1 MKLYIPFLIVS
12 VLVLS
17 GCSSGGG
24 DGGSAASDTTTT
36 LDEGPTS
43 LDLIQFNSEH
53 FAGSGNCN
61 ECHTQLKDA
70 GGNDVSM
77 DADWRSTM
85 MANAARDPLWQAKL
99 ASEANR
105 HPALKSVI
113 EEKCSHCHTP
123 MAERQSI
130 FDSGNIDNTKLLDD
144 GFLNPENRY
153 HEMGMDG
160 VSCSLC
166 HQIEDSHDL
175 GEQESFSGHF
185 SIDETTAKPNRKIY
199 GPYLNVMTTLMQ
211 RNVGF
216 IPTGS
221 AHIESSKVCATC
233 HTLYTPTV
241 DDNGDVVGEI
251 AEQAAYLEWEHS
263 DFSDGVGGDDK
274 SCQQCHMPLAEGAV
288 QLIKQPRGGQVA
300 KRSPF
305 YKHHFVGGNA
315 YMVNLIKE
323 HADEIGVTA
332 EESHFDATIS
342 RTIEQLE
349 NHTARVSI
357 DDITEDGD
365 VLEIPVTVTVLT
377 GHKFPTGIPSRRA
390 WIHLRVSTANGT
402 VIFESG
408 AVNAEGKISGCDA
421 DEDLSAI
428 EPHYDII
435 DSSDKVQVYESI
447 MANVNDQATYT
458 LLRGAYYAKDNRLL
472 PKGFDKTTAVDDIGV
487 FGAASVDDNFIGG
500 SDKVTYRVDTSGYS
514 GQVTIEAVLN
524 YQAISHPFYADMI
537 KDSEDEPLVKRFKDF
552 YEATDSYK
560 SGIAIST
567 ASVSYTK

>member
-1 MKLYIPFLIVS
+1 M
-12 VLVLS
+12 LS
-17 GCSSGGG
+17 SCSSGGG
-24 DGGSAASDTTTT
+24 GESGNTSSDTTT
-36 LDEGPTS
+36 LDDGVSSS

-53 FAGSGNCN
+53 FTGSGNCN
-61 ECHTQLKDA
+61 ECHTQLKDT

-77 DADWRSTM
+77 DSDWRSTM

-144 GFLNPENRY
+144 GFLNPENNY
-153 HEMGMDG
+153 HNMGMDG

-175 GEQESFSGHF
+175 GTKDSFSGHF

-199 GPYLNVMTTLMQ
+199 GPYMNVFTMLMKA
-211 RNVGF
+211 NVGY
-216 IPTGS
+216 IPVGS
-221 AHIESSKVCATC
+221 EHIESSKLCATC
-233 HTLYTPTV
+233 HTLYTPTI
-241 DDNGDVVGEI
+241 DDNGEVVGEI
-251 AEQAAYLEWEHS
+251 TEQAVYLEWEHS
-263 DFSDGVGGDDK
+263 SFADGVGGDDK
-274 SCQQCHMPLAEGAV
+274 SCQQCHMPLAEGEV
-288 QLIKQPRGGQVA
+288 RIVKQPRGGQVS

-332 EESHFDATIS
+332 EASHFDATIS

-349 NHTARVSI
+349 NSTAMLTI
-357 DDITEDGD
+357 GDITSDAE
-365 VLEIPVTVTVLT
+365 VLEIPVNVSVLL

-390 WIHLRVSTANGT
+390 WIHLRVSTAAGE
-402 VIFESG
+402 VLFESG
-408 AVNAEGKISGCDA
+408 AVSEKGKINGCNA
-421 DEDLSAI
+421 DEDLSVI

-435 DSSDKVQVYESI
+435 DSSDKVQVYESV
-447 MANVNDQATYT
+447 MADVNDQTTYT
-458 LLRGAYYAKDNRLL
+458 LLRGAYYIKDNRLL
-472 PKGFDKTTAVDDIGV
+472 PKGFDKTTAVNDIGV
-487 FGAASVDDNFIGG
+487 FGAATTDDNFIGG
-500 SDKVTYRVDTSGYS
+500 SDKVTYKVDTSGYS
-514 GQVTIEAVLN
+514 GQLRIEAILN
-524 YQAISHPFYADMI
+524 YQAISYPFYMDMI
-537 KDSEDEPLVKRFKDF
+537 EDSEAEPLVKRFKGF
-552 YEATDSYK
+552 YETTDSYK
-560 SGIAIST
+560 SGIAISSV
-567 ASVSYTK
+567 SVSYTK

>member
-17 GCSSGGG
+17 GCSGGG
-24 DGGSAASDTTTT
+24 DGESGSSDTTT

-77 DADWRSTM
+77 DSDWRSTM

-99 ASEANR
+99 ASEVRRN
-105 HPALKSVI
+105 PALKSVI

-123 MAERQSI
+123 MAERQSF
-130 FDSGNIDNTKLLDD
+130 FDSGNIDNAKLLDD
-144 GFLNPENRY
+144 GFLDANNSY
-153 HEMGMDG
+153 HDMGMDG
-160 VSCSLC
+160 VSCTLC
-166 HQIEDSHDL
+166 HQIENSNDL
-175 GEQESFSGHF
+175 GTKDSFSGHF

-199 GPYLNVMTTLMQ
+199 GPYPHVMGSLMVT
-211 RNVGF
+211 NVGF

-221 AHIESSKVCATC
+221 AHIESSKLCATC

-241 DDNGDVVGEI
+241 NDSGDVIGEI
-251 AEQAAYLEWEHS
+251 TEQAAYLEWEHS
-263 DFSDGVGGDDK
+263 SFADGAGNDDQ
-274 SCQQCHMPLAEGAV
+274 SCQECHMPLAEGAV

-300 KRSPF
+300 KRAPF

-332 EESHFDATIS
+332 EAGHFDATIS

-349 NHTARVSI
+349 NHTARLTI
-357 DDITEDGD
+357 GEITSDAD
-365 VLEIPVTVTVLT
+365 VLDIPVILSVLT

-390 WIHLRVSTANGT
+390 WIHLRVTAANGT
-402 VIFESG
+402 VLFESG
-408 AVNAEGKISGCDA
+408 AVDAQGKINGCDA
-421 DEDLSAI
+421 DEDLSVI

-435 DSSDKVQVYESI
+435 DSSGQVQVYESI
-447 MANVNDQATYT
+447 MADVNDQATYT
-458 LLRGAYYAKDNRLL
+458 LLRGAYYLKDNRLL

-487 FGAASVDDNFIGG
+487 FGAARVDDNFIGG
-500 SDKVTYRVDTSGYS
+500 SDKVTYKVDTSGYS
-514 GQVTIEAVLN
+514 GQITIEAVLN
-524 YQAISHPFYADMI
+524 YQAISYPFYTDMM
-537 KDSEDEPLVKRFKDF
+537 KDSDEEPLVKRFKDY
-552 YEATDSYK
+552 YEATERYK
-560 SGIAIST
+560 SGIAIS
-567 ASVSYTK
+567 AVSVSYTK